1 MDRFE
6 ETAAKM
12 AAMPEDELKK
22 MVSALGGKCICG
34 KCPTYNDCMKEK
46 KEALFCALGK
56 SGCTATKKGCLC
68 PACPVTRE
76 LGLRH
81 GYYCMQGSEKE
92 IRGL

>member
-56 SGCTATKKGCLC
+56 SGCEPVKKGCLC
-68 PACPVTRE
+68 PACPVTRD
-76 LGLRH
+76 LGLKH
-81 GYYCMQGSEKE
+81 GYYCLRGSEKE

>member
-6 ETAAKM
+6 EMAAKM
-12 AAMPEDELKK
+12 AVMPEEELKK
-22 MVSALGGKCICG
+22 TVSALRAKCICG